1 LSPLPN
7 IPIRTCIGCRSKKP
21 KSELMRIVVNG
32 PERVVIDLN
41 QREPGRAAYLCP
53 EISCLRKS
61 GKKRLEKAS
70 RCSVS
75 DVAYTKFAEQFSY
88 MTGQSKIIALI
99 GLAHK
104 AGKVSIGRTQVEHDI
119 LSHRAKL
126 ILCSTDISPTRLQK
140 LQQAAQGKIPVEQ
153 ISLSRQFLGQRL
165 GRKEVAIIAIR
176 DQQFSQ
182 SIIDL
187 LKTSQGD

>member
-1 LSPLPN
+1 MSPNLN
-7 IPIRTCIGCRSKKP
+7 IPIRTCIGCRVKKP
-21 KSELMRIVVNG
+21 KSELLRIVVKS
-32 PERVVIDLN
+32 PELVVIDLN

-75 DVAYTKFAEQFSY
+75 DVAYTKFVEQFSS
-88 MTGQSKIIALI
+88 MAQQSKIFALI

-104 AGKVSIGRTQVEHDI
+104 AGRVSIGRTQVEHDI
-119 LSHRAKL
+119 LAHRAKL
-126 ILCSTDISPTRLQK
+126 ILCSTDISPARLQK
-140 LQQAAQGKIPVEQ
+140 LRDAARDEIPVEQ
-153 ISLSRQFLGQRL
+153 IDLSRQFLGQRL
-165 GRKEVAIIAIR
+165 VRKEVAIIAIR

-182 SIIDL
+182 PIIDL